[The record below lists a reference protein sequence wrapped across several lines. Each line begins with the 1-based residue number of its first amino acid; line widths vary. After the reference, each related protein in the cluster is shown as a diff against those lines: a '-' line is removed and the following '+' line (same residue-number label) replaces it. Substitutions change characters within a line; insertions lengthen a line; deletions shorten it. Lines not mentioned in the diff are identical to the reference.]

1 MRLPTLSTITPPPAV
16 QPVSNG
22 DGKSRSD
29 FSSDVKSVRN
39 VSISITSQHQKPRV
53 SHNKGP
59 APQPTEKARACR
71 RVANCLENNDFKGL
85 KREMLSE
92 GHGPKVR
99 EAMENK
105 FVRVVSSSPGKF
117 FDNNNDPLTF
127 MSVVHSLK
135 GKAAQEIGD
144 LMLSCLPESS
154 APQPALA
161 LKPNEKAR
169 ACRRVANCLENNDFK
184 GLKREMLSEGHGPKV
199 REAMENKFVRVV
211 SSSPGKFFDN
221 NNDPLTFMS
230 VVHSLKGKA
239 AQEIGDL
246 ILSRL
251 PESSGLCRKVDEVS

>member
-1 MRLPTLSTITPPPAV
+1 M
-16 QPVSNG
+16 
-22 DGKSRSD
+22 
-29 FSSDVKSVRN
+29 RN

-59 APQPTEKARACR
+59 APQPTMAFKPNEKARACR

-144 LMLSCLPESS
+144 LMLS
-154 APQPALA
+154 
-161 LKPNEKAR
+161 
-169 ACRRVANCLENNDFK
+169 
-184 GLKREMLSEGHGPKV
+184 
-199 REAMENKFVRVV
+199 
-211 SSSPGKFFDN
+211 
-221 NNDPLTFMS
+221 
-230 VVHSLKGKA
+230 
-239 AQEIGDL
+239 
-246 ILSRL
+246 RL